1 MKLAFEDGRFLLPLL
16 PYGPYLS
23 SCAVR
28 IGVALLFTIDSGRAE
43 QGCTDDRGGC
53 SVVVAVLDF
62 AVDLAAATFFLGP
75 SRLWRRHRSRSRGW
89 RNHRSRPWNWR
100 GSWRHV
106 SRLVLALRLFA
117 GLAPAGRRVDGTGV
131 ELAPCRA
138 FLHSEFNCR
147 ARGIA
152 RAGCSA
158 VEIGFASCCLREDLN
173 VRDGGMMIVHRD
185 PELSSAAP
193 ALQLPF
199 ERWRWCRS
207 WRGGT
212 RGVCQ
217 ARDDG
222 EAQEALGS

>member
-1 MKLAFEDGRFLLPLL
+1 MIPHNSHGNWPPERGAVFYLILDGARGLLAGLAPPCRRVDGVGVKLAFEDGRYLLPLL
-16 PYGPYLS
+16 PYLS
-23 SCAVR
+23 GCAVR
-28 IGVALLFTIDSGRAE
+28 IGVALRFTLDSGRAE
-43 QGCTDDRGGC
+43 QGCADDRGGC

-75 SRLWRRHRSRSRGW
+75 RRLWRRHRSRSRGW

-147 ARGIA
+147 ARGVA

-158 VEIGFASCCLREDLN
+158 VEIGFVSC
-173 VRDGGMMIVHRD
+173 
-185 PELSSAAP
+185 
-193 ALQLPF
+193 
-199 ERWRWCRS
+199 
-207 WRGGT
+207 
-212 RGVCQ
+212 
-217 ARDDG
+217 
-222 EAQEALGS
+222 

>member
-1 MKLAFEDGRFLLPLL
+1 MIPHNSHGNWPPERGAVLYLILDGARGLLAGLAPPCRRVDGVGVKLAFEDGRYLLPLL
-16 PYGPYLS
+16 PYLS
-23 SCAVR
+23 GCAVR
-28 IGVALLFTIDSGRAE
+28 IGVALRFTLDSGRAE
-43 QGCTDDRGGC
+43 QGCADDRGGC

-75 SRLWRRHRSRSRGW
+75 RRRWRRHRSRSRGW

-106 SRLVLALRLFA
+106 SRLVPALRLFA

-147 ARGIA
+147 ARGVA

-158 VEIGFASCCLREDLN
+158 VEIGFVSC
-173 VRDGGMMIVHRD
+173 
-185 PELSSAAP
+185 
-193 ALQLPF
+193 
-199 ERWRWCRS
+199 
-207 WRGGT
+207 
-212 RGVCQ
+212 
-217 ARDDG
+217 
-222 EAQEALGS
+222 